1 MGLLTTGLDS
11 LERAYQL
18 APLPEDGSPAPA
30 SNWSLAP
37 VQIER
42 LVKQKAWGVF
52 AAASKAAFGRN
63 LVFADG
69 AMGSMRMEMTML
81 LVRGHSWEM
90 GLWNQHDC
98 QKRPSSALAL
108 AGGSV

>member
-42 LVKQKAWGVF
+42 PVKQKA
-52 AAASKAAFGRN
+52 
-63 LVFADG
+63 
-69 AMGSMRMEMTML
+69 
-81 LVRGHSWEM
+81 
-90 GLWNQHDC
+90 
-98 QKRPSSALAL
+98 
-108 AGGSV
+108 